1 MRVFTTTGCGY
12 RCLWVAA
19 LLALGL
25 AWPGR
30 SLAADASA
38 QALEYQVKGGYLFHF
53 IRLVE
58 WPENA
63 QPGTDRPFI
72 IGVIGDREVLE
83 IIKGQ
88 MAGKFIGGHPLQV
101 QPVAADNIGSGCHV
115 LFVTHAAQK
124 SPPEI
129 LAALHGSATLLVG
142 EDEGFAQNGGTLN
155 FFMLNNS
162 VKFEA
167 NPAAADR
174 AHLNLGS
181 QLLKL
186 ARIVRDLPGEKK

>member
-1 MRVFTTTGCGY
+1 MRVFTTAGCRY
-12 RCLWVAA
+12 RRLWLAV
-19 LLALGL
+19 LLSLGL
-25 AWPGR
+25 AWCGR
-30 SLAADASA
+30 CLAADASA
-38 QALEYQVKGGYLFHF
+38 VALEYQVKGGYLFHF
-53 IRLVE
+53 IKLVE

-63 QPGTDRPFI
+63 QPGKDRPYT
-72 IGVIGDREVLE
+72 IGVIGDPEVLE

-88 MAGKFIGGHPLQV
+88 MAGKSISGHPLQV
-101 QPVAADNIGSGCHV
+101 QPVAADASGSGCHV
-115 LFVTHAAQK
+115 LFVTHAAGK
-124 SPPEI
+124 NPREI

-142 EDEGFAQNGGTLN
+142 EDESFAQNGGTLN